1 MRSSVSQQPVP
12 GGITMMVTGD
22 AKVAAAIKRM
32 VTSHAG
38 MLDMDPQYHA
48 TVAPIAKGVQFTV
61 TARDS
66 NDVKLVAM
74 IRGEGFA
81 GLLTEGDHHARHH
94 MALAR
99 GDAMAHM
106 H

>member
-1 MRSSVSQQPVP
+1 MHVRHRVAASQRHVMSSVMIALGQQPRKSLP
-12 GGITMMVTGD
+12 AD
-22 AKVAAAIKRM
+22 
-32 VTSHAG
+32 H
-38 MLDMDPQYHA
+38 
-48 TVAPIAKGVQFTV
+48 
-61 TARDS
+61 RDS
-66 NDVKLVAM
+66 SNVKLVAM

>member
-1 MRSSVSQQPVP
+1 
-12 GGITMMVTGD
+12 
-22 AKVAAAIKRM
+22 
-32 VTSHAG
+32 
-38 MLDMDPQYHA
+38 
-48 TVAPIAKGVQFTV
+48 
-61 TARDS
+61 
-66 NDVKLVAM
+66 VKLIAM

>member
-1 MRSSVSQQPVP
+1 
-12 GGITMMVTGD
+12 
-22 AKVAAAIKRM
+22 
-32 VTSHAG
+32 
-38 MLDMDPQYHA
+38 
-48 TVAPIAKGVQFTV
+48 V

-66 NDVKLVAM
+66 SNVKLVAM